1 MELSDSRR
9 DFGKLNLDEN
19 SLPNDPVELLKIWL
33 NDALINDIHDFNAM
47 VISTISDENKP
58 SSRIVLL
65 KKFSKSG
72 SLIFYT
78 NYESRKGKEIAKNQ
92 NVCLNFFWHE
102 LERQIRIEGI
112 VEKTSREISES
123 YFNSRP
129 IESRISAV
137 ISPQSHVIE
146 SLEELREKAS
156 AIEKSELKIPDYW
169 GGYEVFPDYF
179 EFWQGGSN
187 RLHDRIC
194 YSKKGQ
200 EWIRRRLAP

>member
-1 MELSDSRR
+1 VELSDSRR

-146 SLEELREKAS
+146 SLEELREKTS